1 MSNGTTLNISNM
13 SNSEIAQLD
22 ADDIA
27 NLNNQDLVSFTAEQ
41 ISHITLDAM
50 SGLTGAQI
58 NILSSHPDLMGAFS
72 PEQIS
77 HLNAPVNGGAV
88 DYSLMQNFM
97 TYIAAILSMLRL
109 PT

>member
-41 ISHITLDAM
+41 ISLSIKTENKA
-50 SGLTGAQI
+50 TI
-58 NILSSHPDLMGAFS
+58 IL
-72 PEQIS
+72 EVRRIW
-77 HLNAPVNGGAV
+77 
-88 DYSLMQNFM
+88 
-97 TYIAAILSMLRL
+97 
-109 PT
+109 